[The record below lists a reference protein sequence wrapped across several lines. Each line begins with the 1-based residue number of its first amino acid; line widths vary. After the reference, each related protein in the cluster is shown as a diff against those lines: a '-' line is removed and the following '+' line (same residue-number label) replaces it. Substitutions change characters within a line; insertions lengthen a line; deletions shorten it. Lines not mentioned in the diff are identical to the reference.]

1 MYQLKR
7 CVQKNVLVIRFIIRR
22 WIDATHVL
30 LNRVILF
37 QVKYY
42 IFFFFFRSSTI
53 TNIQYKN
60 KIICTM
66 PISTFFFCRNYKLKK
81 QIKEQTKFRAFLL
94 EHCLT
99 IKRKRKQIE
108 FLRRLDSPEF
118 VFVSLPKQTAYY
130 VYIIFQLFTLNAFF
144 LSIICF
150 FFVNPSI

>member
-1 MYQLKR
+1 
-7 CVQKNVLVIRFIIRR
+7 
-22 WIDATHVL
+22 
-30 LNRVILF
+30 
-37 QVKYY
+37 
-42 IFFFFFRSSTI
+42 
-53 TNIQYKN
+53 
-60 KIICTM
+60 M
-66 PISTFFFCRNYKLKK
+66 PISTFFCRNYKLNK

-94 EHCLT
+94 EHSFT
-99 IKRKRKQIE
+99 IKRKRKLLLQKKKKLLQKRKRKQIE